1 MGKMVSALQHLRG
14 RKREADGKAL
24 QDQRLRDEG
33 RRLQAQGR
41 GQR

>member
-1 MGKMVSALQHLRG
+1 MGKMVSALKLLRG

-33 RRLQAQGR
+33 RSLQDR
-41 GQR
+41 VHGQR